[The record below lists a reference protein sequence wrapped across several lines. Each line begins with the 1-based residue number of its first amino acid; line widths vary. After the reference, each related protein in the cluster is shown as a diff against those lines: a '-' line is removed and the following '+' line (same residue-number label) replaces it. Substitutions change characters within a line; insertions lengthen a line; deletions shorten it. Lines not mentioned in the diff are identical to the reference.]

1 MAKYQVKAMLLAP
14 SEDGYTQQTDP
25 KAFRDFKILE
35 MAYKNE
41 DFDTMQFVLNDYRY
55 DNGSIEEHKD
65 VESNILIEGDDD
77 AFYLLEKINTMENIA
92 KQSIYLGW
100 RYYCDINTEDV
111 IRELVY
117 ISNDYDTMVK
127 NLEKEFNLNGAEFVE
142 LGENAELKS
151 ESFGYCG
158 GLFIE
163 EQVVDCF
170 WNGYTPIAK
179 LKSMYGIL

>member
-55 DNGSIEEHKD
+55 DNGSIEEHKN
-65 VESNILIEGDDD
+65 VESNVLIEGDNDV
-77 AFYLLEKINTMENIA
+77 FYLLEKVNTMEDME

-100 RYYCDINTEDV
+100 RYCRDIDTEKL
-111 IRELVY
+111 ISQLVY
-117 ISNDYDTMVK
+117 ISSDYDDMVK
-127 NLEKEFNLNGAEFVE
+127 TLEKEFSLSGVEFVE
-142 LGENAELKS
+142 LNENSELKS

-163 EQVVDCF
+163 EQVVDAF
-170 WNGYTPIAK
+170 WNGFTPVGHLFNVK
-179 LKSMYGIL
+179 

>member
-1 MAKYQVKAMLLAP
+1 MAKYQIKAMLLAP

-41 DFDTMQFVLNDYRY
+41 DFDTMEFVLNDYRY

-65 VESNILIEGDDD
+65 VEKNILIEGDDD
-77 AFYLLEKINTMENIA
+77 AFYLLEKINTTEDMV

-100 RYYCDINTEDV
+100 RYYRDINTEDV
-111 IRELVY
+111 IRQLVY
-117 ISNDYDTMVK
+117 ISTDYDTMVK
-127 NLEKEFNLNGAEFVE
+127 TLDKEFSLSSAEFVK
-142 LGENAELKS
+142 LNENAELKS
-151 ESFGYCG
+151 ESFGYRG

-170 WNGYTPIAK
+170 WNGYTPIVK
-179 LKSMYGIL
+179 LK

>member
-35 MAYKNE
+35 MAFKNE

-65 VESNILIEGDDD
+65 VENNVLIEGNDD
-77 AFYLLEKINTMENIA
+77 AFYLLEKINTTKDIV

-100 RYYCDINTEDV
+100 RYYRDINTEDI
-111 IRELVY
+111 IRQLVH
-117 ISNDYDTMVK
+117 ISTDYDTMVK
-127 NLEKEFNLNGAEFVE
+127 TLEKEFSLSNAEFVK
-142 LGENAELKS
+142 LNENAELKS

-163 EQVVDCF
+163 EQVVDAF
-170 WNGYTPIAK
+170 WNGYTPIVK
-179 LKSMYGIL
+179 LKEMNGIL

>member
-55 DNGSIEEHKD
+55 DNGSIEEHKN
-65 VESNILIEGDDD
+65 VESNVLIEGDND
-77 AFYLLEKINTMENIA
+77 AFYLLEKINTMEDIA

-100 RYYCDINTEDV
+100 RYCRDFDTEDV
-111 IRELVY
+111 IRQLVY
-117 ISNDYDTMVK
+117 VSSDYETMVK
-127 NLEKEFNLNGAEFVE
+127 TLEKEFNLDGAEFVE
-142 LGENAELKS
+142 LNENAELKS
-151 ESFGYCG
+151 EAFGYRG

-163 EQVVDCF
+163 EQVIDAF
-170 WNGYTPIAK
+170 WNGYTPIEK
-179 LKSMYGIL
+179 LKEEYGVL